1 MKNIKFFILIS
12 LFLISCGNNNHQWSS
27 ETKKDFLDACVQEAI
42 TDSDES
48 SAYSYCDCVLNEFMK
63 IYDEES
69 FAKEELKMVMGLP
82 TSEKFSD
89 DFANIVFKC
98 SSKLNNY

>member
-1 MKNIKFFILIS
+1 
-12 LFLISCGNNNHQWSS
+12 
-27 ETKKDFLDACVQEAI
+27 
-42 TDSDES
+42 
-48 SAYSYCDCVLNEFMK
+48 MK